1 VFSYLSAR
9 RALVVEVGSAGSKSP
24 LSGRRRYECA
34 AALGAAEDAA
44 GELPEAPP
52 GLRAPLIVPESIA
65 RPVHILL
72 GNADV
77 GDGHGDPLLARL
89 LGVVRAVDVA
99 SLAAGILIE
108 DARALHV
115 APVRL
120 APGEAA
126 AFLLYTLGFGPL
138 VAALLVTWTTA
149 GYGGIAELWARIT
162 KWRVEP
168 RWYLI
173 VFLLPVALA
182 ALSLTAGVLF
192 GGLRPSSYSP
202 LLPVAYFVPFF
213 LYMLVFTG
221 LAEEPGWRGFAL
233 PRLQA
238 RYSAARSSWILGA
251 LWGLWHFPS
260 IIYYNLANGVPAPAL
275 VPILAGL
282 VLGIVGWTMVNTWVY
297 NSTESVF
304 LMIVLHGWYNTV
316 NSYLVLSSQNALAQT
331 LSGILPWALAI
342 VLLRVYGGE
351 DLAAKPRPR
360 AGAR

>member
-1 VFSYLSAR
+1 MRSRPLVAFFVIAFAVTWSTQILGLVLAR
-9 RALVVEVGSAGSKSP
+9 RTD
-24 LSGRRRYECA
+24 LS
-34 AALGAAEDAA
+34 LLNEDN
-44 GELPEAPP
+44 
-52 GLRAPLIVPESIA
+52 
-65 RPVHILL
+65 LL
-72 GNADV
+72 NLFD
-77 GDGHGDPLLARL
+77 LL
-89 LGVVRAVDVA
+89 
-99 SLAAGILIE
+99 SL
-108 DARALHV
+108 
-115 APVRL
+115 RL

-126 AFLLYTLGFGPL
+126 AFLAYTLGFGPL
-138 VAALLVTWTTA
+138 VAALLVTWA
-149 GYGGIAELWARIT
+149 VGGRRGIGELWARIT

-182 ALSLTAGVLF
+182 TLSLAAGVLF

-202 LLPVAYFVPFF
+202 LLPVAYLVPFF

-238 RYSAARSSWILGA
+238 RHSAARSSWILGA
-251 LWGLWHFPS
+251 LWGAWHFPS

>member
-1 VFSYLSAR
+1 MR
-9 RALVVEVGSAGSKSP
+9 RSP
-24 LSGRRRYECA
+24 LIA
-34 AALGAAEDAA
+34 FFVIALSVTWATQI
-44 GELPEAPP
+44 L
-52 GLRAPLIVPESIA
+52 GL
-65 RPVHILL
+65 
-72 GNADV
+72 
-77 GDGHGDPLLARL
+77 LLAQRTDLSL
-89 LGVVRAVDVA
+89 LN
-99 SLAAGILIE
+99 E
-108 DARALHV
+108 DNLLNLFDLFAL
-115 APVRL
+115 RL

-149 GYGGIAELWARIT
+149 GRGGIAELWARIT

-182 ALSLTAGVLF
+182 ALSLAAGVLF
-192 GGLRPSSYSP
+192 GGLRPGSYSP
-202 LLPVAYFVPFF
+202 LLPVAYLVPFF

-251 LWGLWHFPS
+251 LWGVWHFPS
-260 IIYYNLANGVPAPAL
+260 IAYYNLANGVPAPAL

-297 NSTESVF
+297 NGTESVF